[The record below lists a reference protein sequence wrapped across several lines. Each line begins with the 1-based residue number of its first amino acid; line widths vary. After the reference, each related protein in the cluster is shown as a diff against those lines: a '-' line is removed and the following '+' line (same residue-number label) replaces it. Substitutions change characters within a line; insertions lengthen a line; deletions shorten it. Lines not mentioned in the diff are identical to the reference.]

1 MAVIAPMKT
10 EEVAAQA
17 LKRAAERL
25 TPDFRQDA
33 LTAGWPAD
41 IVFQMTVEENDGDL
55 YLSYPD
61 SIAGKVETLE
71 YGNESQS
78 PNPVIRRFIRNHTDG
93 IQDIFESAFEDVASE
108 LGAFN

>member
-1 MAVIAPMKT
+1 MNT
-10 EEVAAQA
+10 EEVANKA
-17 LKRAAERL
+17 LKQAAERL

-41 IVFQMTVEENDGDL
+41 IVFQMTVEEGDGDL

-61 SIAGKVETLE
+61 SIASKIENLE
-71 YGNESQS
+71 YGTEEQPPS
-78 PNPVIRRFIRNHTDG
+78 PVIRRFIRNHTDG
-93 IQDIFESAFEDVASE
+93 LDDIFETAFEDVASE

>member
-1 MAVIAPMKT
+1 MNT
-10 EEVAAQA
+10 EKIAAQA
-17 LKRAAERL
+17 LKQAAERL

-33 LTAGWPAD
+33 LSAGWPAD

-61 SIAGKVETLE
+61 SITAKVEDLE
-71 YGNESQS
+71 YGTSDQA
-78 PNPVIRRFIRNHTDG
+78 PNPIIRRFIRNHTDG
-93 IQDIFESAFEDVASE
+93 LDDIFELAFEDVASE